1 MRSIKS
7 ILFLSVLLVGGC
19 FAAISQKAPEAGNL
33 SSGKG
38 GSSLSGDT
46 IGQKRNGM
54 ERLKSEMQ
62 TGTAKAATTGLDL
75 AFAYSISDDTASAVA
90 VGLNSGL
97 NYESNPGHGWNL
109 LTGAGLKII
118 SDYGDQLTRCYLYG
132 LSGSN
137 SVQCQLGAM
146 TDAAVMTKWKAY
158 LQSSVV
164 QNNLNNIV
172 GFALSDDWYSNPGAG
187 KKLFQD
193 MTAAVHTYAPGHR
206 SICILTANTNY
217 AHSAQSYSNFAA
229 AQNFSPS
236 GCDMVG
242 LYLYPTVNKQPL
254 TNFTNAIEGLKLNG
268 LNTSVTPIIGIAE
281 SYNTTGAAVEKE
293 VKYMCDNGASSI
305 GFWAYNT
312 RLGTAASQSADIR
325 GGMSRGI
332 QYCGGAVGG
341 GGGNPTDSSGDEDTT
356 SGDPGSGGSSTT
368 TTDSN
373 GNTTVTNTD
382 SNGNATSVTTDPSGQ
397 IISTGTGTTTTDA
410 NGNKVTTITESN
422 GNTTTTTT
430 DANGNATSVTT
441 DINGTE
447 VYTGSGTTV
456 ATSGNGTG
464 AAAGDGSYIGDVGS
478 STTVDNTASDEELL
492 EYWDP
497 FEAITDANSNTSINA
512 AASPTAQALQAIFGA
527 LGDSP
532 GTARDACSSISGSSG
547 LIPCGQNIDDPDT
560 AWNECDECGLCSMV
574 LMGQITIS
582 FFIKIAAF
590 AAALAICFA
599 GYVYIFALGKPDLVK
614 LAKEMIKF
622 SLIGLCIIFL
632 AWTIVDGVLSTLGY
646 IDPLGG
652 SWFTTCE

>member
-19 FAAISQKAPEAGNL
+19 FVAVSNQRKDYPSNTD
-33 SSGKG
+33 STVRKHS
-38 GSSLSGDT
+38 
-46 IGQKRNGM
+46 NV
-54 ERLKSEMQ
+54 ERLKSEMK
-62 TGTAKAATTGLDL
+62 TSTAKAATNGLDL

-97 NYESNPGHGWNL
+97 NYESNPGQGWNL

-146 TDAAVMTKWKAY
+146 TDAAVMTKWRAY

-172 GFALSDDWYSNPGAG
+172 GFALSDDWYSNPGSG

-193 MTAAVHTYAPGHR
+193 MTAAVHTYAPGKR
-206 SICILTANTNY
+206 SICIFTANTSY

-229 AQNFSPS
+229 ATNFSPS

-242 LYLYPTVNKQPL
+242 LYLYPTVNNQPL
-254 TNFTNAIEGLKLNG
+254 TNFTNAIEGLKING
-268 LNTSVTPIIGIAE
+268 LNPSVTPIIGIAE

-293 VKYMCDNGASSI
+293 VKYMCDNGATSI

-312 RLGTAASQSADIR
+312 GLGTAAAQSADIR

-341 GGGNPTDSSGDEDTT
+341 GGGNSTDSSGDEDTS
-356 SGDPGSGGSSTT
+356 SGGSGGTGGYSTT

-373 GNTTVTNTD
+373 GNKTVTTTD
-382 SNGNATSVTTDPSGQ
+382 SKGNATSVTTDPSGQ

-447 VYTGSGTTV
+447 VYTGSGTTIE
-456 ATSGNGTG
+456 TSGNGTG
-464 AAAGDGSYIGDVGS
+464 GAAGDGSYIGDIGS
-478 STTVDNTASDEELL
+478 STTIDNTTSGEELL

-497 FEAITDANSNTSINA
+497 FEAITAANNNTSINA
-512 AASPTAQALQAIFGA
+512 ASSPTAQALQAIFGA

-532 GTARDACSSISGSSG
+532 ATARDACSSIPGSAG
-547 LIPCGQNIDDPDT
+547 LIPCGQNINDPDT

-590 AAALAICFA
+590 AATLAICFA